1 MGRELS
7 TDPYNVRR
15 RMRRAA
21 KKVRDGAVVLAQV
34 QYKPIEEWD
43 MEELARGRPRNA
55 RGGFSGRIPKWVTS
69 AVVGEAK
76 KRHEALACAE
86 IGAAVQDAI
95 GVIFDLMTDPEVEPR
110 VRLDAAKFVIEHV
123 IGKPTV
129 RVDLD
134 ATVNHR
140 ELLADA
146 LLIPDG
152 QGGYM
157 PAHPWK
163 EPGWTGDD
171 DSVIDATVIED
182 DDRDDEGPLIVR
194 DPSPPH
200 PRRR

>member
-43 MEELARGRPRNA
+43 MEELARGRPRD
-55 RGGFSGRIPKWVTS
+55 GSSGFSGRIPKWVTS

-86 IGAAVQDAI
+86 MGAAVQDAI

-110 VRLDAAKFVIEHV
+110 VRLDAAKFIIEHA

-134 ATVNHR
+134 ATVSHH
-140 ELLADA
+140 EMLLSA
-146 LLIPDG
+146 LVVPDG

-157 PAHPWK
+157 PAHPV
-163 EPGWTGDD
+163 EQPA
-171 DSVIDATVIED
+171 VIDATVIED
-182 DDRDDEGPLIVR
+182 DDRDDEGLLIAR
-194 DPSPPH
+194 DPSPPR